1 MSTTTDVPAGPGA
14 GDIARTSI
22 RHELD
27 QTRELFLELTRLAGD
42 RHWNSRSGN
51 PAWTVGQ
58 VLGHIVLIF
67 QAIPWKMERLRKGKG
82 APKPPDF
89 IFNPMNVL
97 STRLSTRK
105 FRPTNIV
112 AAYDDAH
119 ARALATLEGVEPHEW
134 ELSATFFGEHQD
146 TAELF
151 RYHAR
156 HVREHEPDIRAG
168 VESPR

>member
-1 MSTTTDVPAGPGA
+1 MSTTTDVVNGPGGNDTA
-14 GDIARTSI
+14 WTSI

-27 QTRELFLELTRLAGD
+27 QTRELFIELVRLTGD
-42 RHWNSRSGN
+42 PHWNSRSGN
-51 PAWTVGQ
+51 PAWTRGQ

-67 QAIPWKMERLRKGKG
+67 GAIPWKMDRLRKGKG

-97 STRLSTRK
+97 STRIGTRK
-105 FRPTNIV
+105 FRPENIV
-112 AAYDDAH
+112 TAYDDAH
-119 ARALATLEGVEPHEW
+119 TRALATLGGIEPHEW
-134 ELSATFFGEHQD
+134 ALSATFFGEHQD

-151 RYHAR
+151 HYHTR

-168 VESPR
+168 IEAPR